1 MRFTGVFRSWKA
13 AIGAVVIFGLAAA
26 SDPVHALD
34 DLEKRASWQ
43 LRTWQDVNPQ
53 LELWIDSLDLGSQ
66 ERQQVL
72 DYWRQFKPASQGS
85 SLLEHVGRTIA
96 IADSRAADLVSLCEQ
111 NSWPRSVPKFD
122 ILWKD
127 AAAPFVKHNLRL
139 LYGRWLVQHDLISEA
154 NVIFEG
160 LDPQDVV
167 DPASLFFYHG
177 VVLHRLIE
185 KKACLLAIS
194 RLLEHE
200 SSIPQRYANVAR
212 LMEAD
217 LKPMKV
223 DSLDEVSR
231 IMDRVRIGLDLGRAG
246 ERVRKDQKDVVAKL
260 DKMIEE
266 LEKQQ
271 QQQQQ
276 QSGGGGK
283 QNPSQPMQ
291 DSQAADLFG
300 PGNVDLKKLGEDSD
314 WGDLP
319 AKQRQEA
326 LQQISRDFPA
336 HYREVIERYFRKIAQ
351 QKDAK

>member
-1 MRFTGVFRSWKA
+1 MRFSDVFRPWEA
-13 AIGAVVIFGLAAA
+13 AISVVVIFGLTAG
-26 SDPVHALD
+26 SYPIHALD

-53 LELWIDSLDLGSQ
+53 FELWIESLDLGSQ
-66 ERQQVL
+66 ERQRVI
-72 DYWRQFKPASQGS
+72 DDWRQFKPAAQGS

-111 NSWPRSVPKFD
+111 SSWPRSVPKFD
-122 ILWKD
+122 ILWED
-127 AAAPFVKHNLRL
+127 TVAPFVKHNLRL

-160 LDPQDVV
+160 LNPQDVV
-167 DPASLFFYHG
+167 DPASLFFYDG
-177 VVLHRLIE
+177 VVSHRLIE

-231 IMDRVRIGLDLGRAG
+231 IMDRVRIRLDLGRAG

-276 QSGGGGK
+276 SGGGGK

-300 PGNVDLKKLGEDSD
+300 PGNVDPKKLAENSD

-336 HYREVIERYFRKIAQ
+336 HYRDVIERYFRKIAQ
-351 QKDAK
+351 EKDAK